1 MGPETQRV
9 VSRSENP
16 AKPVSGAG
24 MYTTARHRYLRII
37 LVALLSLTGLVA
49 CTDSDNKLSQLS
61 VVDARPAAG
70 APPQYA
76 SSCAAC
82 HIAGAAGAPRSGDT
96 EAWAARL
103 EAKGMD
109 GLVASVRNGLNAMPP
124 GGLCNS
130 CSDED
135 HVALISFMAAA
146 Q

>member
-1 MGPETQRV
+1 VLSKSEAPAILAAKS
-9 VSRSENP
+9 VSD
-16 AKPVSGAG
+16 AG
-24 MYTTARHRYLRII
+24 MYTTEKYRHLRVI
-37 LVALLSLTGLVA
+37 LVTLLLSTGLAA
-49 CTDSDNKLSQLS
+49 CADSDNKLSQPS
-61 VVDARPAAG
+61 VGETQATAG

-76 SSCAAC
+76 SSCGAC
-82 HIAGAAGAPRSGDT
+82 HMAGAAGAPKSGDV

-103 EAKGMD
+103 KAKGME

-135 HVALISFMAAA
+135 HVALISYMAAA

>member
-1 MGPETQRV
+1 
-9 VSRSENP
+9 
-16 AKPVSGAG
+16 
-24 MYTTARHRYLRII
+24 MYTTEKYRRVRTI
-37 LVALLSLTGLVA
+37 LVALLLPTGLVA
-49 CTDSDNKLSQLS
+49 CADSDDKISQPS
-61 VVDARPAAG
+61 VGETQSTAD

-76 SSCAAC
+76 SSCGAC
-82 HIAGAAGAPRSGDT
+82 HMAGAAGAPKSGDV

-103 EAKGMD
+103 KVKGMD

-135 HVALISFMAAA
+135 HVALISYMAAA

>member
-1 MGPETQRV
+1 M
-9 VSRSENP
+9 VSKSENP
-16 AKPVSGAG
+16 AGSVSSAG
-24 MYTTARHRYLRII
+24 MYATETHRHRRII

-49 CTDSDNKLSQLS
+49 CADSDNKLPQPS
-61 VVDARPAAG
+61 VVDAQPTAV

-82 HIAGAAGAPRSGDT
+82 HMAGAAGAPRSGDVG
-96 EAWAARL
+96 AWAARL
-103 EAKGMD
+103 KAKGMD

-135 HVALISFMAAA
+135 HVALISYMAAA

>member
-1 MGPETQRV
+1 
-9 VSRSENP
+9 
-16 AKPVSGAG
+16 
-24 MYTTARHRYLRII
+24 MYTTENYRRVRII
-37 LVALLSLTGLVA
+37 LVALLFSTGLVA
-49 CTDSDNKLSQLS
+49 CADSDNKVSQLS
-61 VVDARPAAG
+61 VGETQPTAG

-76 SSCAAC
+76 SSCGAC
-82 HIAGAAGAPRSGDT
+82 HMAGAAGAPKSGDV

-103 EAKGMD
+103 KVKGMD

-135 HVALISFMAAA
+135 HVALISYMAAA